1 MPDMRTT
8 LTLDDRLARDLKEIA
23 HRSGKPFKVVVN
35 EALRAGL
42 AATQTRR
49 KPKRFRL
56 RPASLGGV
64 LPGIDLDKALAIAD
78 LLEDQEIR
86 RKLELRK

>member
-1 MPDMRTT
+1 MRTT
-8 LTLDDRLARDLKEIA
+8 LTIEDRVARDLKELA

-42 AATQTRR
+42 AATQMPR

-56 RPASLGGV
+56 RPASLGRV
-64 LPGIDLDKALAIAD
+64 LPGIDLDKALAIAEM
-78 LLEDQEIR
+78 LEDQEIK